1 VTTQARI
8 EEYTSGAPAAPTR
21 PERREIKWIEP
32 DVPRGGGYWQ
42 RLAEERGI
50 EIDRL
55 RARIAE
61 LEGR

>member
-1 VTTQARI
+1 MLRLL
-8 EEYTSGAPAAPTR
+8 EEVCVR
-21 PERREIKWIEP
+21 VLRERRPGMADLRPQAAGE
-32 DVPRGGGYWQ
+32 GYWQ

-61 LEGR
+61 LEDR